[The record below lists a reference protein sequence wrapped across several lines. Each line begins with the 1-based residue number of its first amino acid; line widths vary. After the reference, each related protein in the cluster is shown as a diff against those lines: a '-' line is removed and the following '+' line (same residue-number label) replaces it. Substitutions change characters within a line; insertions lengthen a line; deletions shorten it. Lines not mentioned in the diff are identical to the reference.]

1 MTTRTESM
9 QQWERAEIARSS
21 VEATLT
27 ADEALR
33 VSEQTF
39 ARYASPPRDTAYPLE
54 YAYHELGRVAGQRI
68 VDFGCGSGA
77 NSVLLANRG
86 AHVWGI
92 DISEDLLRLAQRR
105 LAVSGRAGGA
115 TFIAGSAHDMPF
127 PDNSIDV
134 VFGIAILHHLDLD
147 LVSREVRRVL
157 KPGGR
162 AIFQEPVRNSPVIR
176 FVRSLIPYRAPDISP
191 YERPLTD
198 GELRA
203 IRRGIREMVGARV
216 RAAARAGRAG
226 VPVLKNYWRA
236 LYRVDRAAPASRA
249 VAGALRVGQGHFA
262 DEITI
267 NSPLGG
273 CGTPVISPP
282 GTLSSSGR
290 SLAMSAPAGR
300 GCTAACGHE
309 ARVERGFEAIAG
321 RILRRGSAAQ
331 PVSREHRPGKVHLE
345 RRVPVDALAPLMP

>member
-1 MTTRTESM
+1 MTTRTETM

-27 ADEALR
+27 ADQALR
-33 VSEQTF
+33 VSRQTF
-39 ARYASPPRDTAYPLE
+39 ERYTDPPADTAYSLE
-54 YAYHELGRVAGQRI
+54 YAYHQLGRVEGKRV

-92 DISEDLLRLAQRR
+92 DISEDLLRLAKRR
-105 LAVSGRAGGA
+105 LAVSGREGGA

-162 AIFQEPVRNSPVIR
+162 AIFQEPVRNSRAIR
-176 FVRSLIPYRAPDISP
+176 FMRSLIPYRAPDVSP

-198 GELRA
+198 AELERFA
-203 IRRGIREMVGARV
+203 AGFTAWSV
-216 RAAARAGRAG
+216 RAFALPHVQVGHLL
-226 VPVLKNYWRA
+226 PVVRNYWQTLHQLDRGLLRRA
-236 LYRVDRAAPASRA
+236 PWLARYASIR
-249 VAGALRVGQGHFA
+249 
-262 DEITI
+262 
-267 NSPLGG
+267 
-273 CGTPVISPP
+273 VISL
-282 GTLSSSGR
+282 T
-290 SLAMSAPAGR
+290 
-300 GCTAACGHE
+300 
-309 ARVERGFEAIAG
+309 
-321 RILRRGSAAQ
+321 
-331 PVSREHRPGKVHLE
+331 K
-345 RRVPVDALAPLMP
+345 